1 MTSGKLL
8 EHTMWSFQLETKG
21 GGTKWGFISLS
32 TLLWNKTFFPT
43 KSLPYGILSPKLW
56 KQVPS
61 LFLALN
67 SQWECGSSQGQFS
80 EHQARRHTNQQGF
93 VGTPLIMHSSVLTTC
108 KGFIRTCWIFCLFCL
123 NLFIFNGRIIA
134 WQYSVGFSI
143 HQHESAIGIHMFPC
157 FQVVTEPWFEFPE
170 SFSKFPLVIYF
181 PYGNMFPCYSLY
193 SLLSSQPHLLPSAHV
208 HKSRTG
214 WTLSCSSN
222 CWIKSNRCL

>member
-1 MTSGKLL
+1 MGLYFPVNPPMKQDILPHKNVCPMAFYPLNYENRYHPCFWLWIHSG
-8 EHTMWSFQLETKG
+8 
-21 GGTKWGFISLS
+21 
-32 TLLWNKTFFPT
+32 
-43 KSLPYGILSPKLW
+43 SPA
-56 KQVPS
+56 VPK
-61 LFLALN
+61 AN
-67 SQWECGSSQGQFS
+67 SQSTRLADTQ
-80 EHQARRHTNQQGF
+80 NQQGF

-123 NLFIFNGRIIA
+123 NLFIFNGKIIA
-134 WQYSVGFSI
+134 WQYCVGFSI
-143 HQHESAIGIHMFPC
+143 HQHESAYINIHMFPC

-222 CWIKSNRCL
+222 CWIKSSRCL